1 MFSAHVTPETID
13 VMAGSAQEVGKRLSR
28 LGMDQVV
35 AIGLQDMSAQ
45 EAGVIATTLGQVV
58 QLVHRQLVLQER
70 GVLESLVEAL
80 VPKSPPT
87 PTQLKEAAMLARA
100 RTAVLQDGQWL
111 TTARIAELAGFSASN
126 PSAQPNK
133 WKHKGQIFAIRHHG
147 IDYFPGYGLDPEAGY
162 RPYKAMA
169 AVLAAF
175 GESKDP
181 WGLAYWFSSV
191 NSFLGGQRPQDL
203 LARQP
208 DRVLAAAVD
217 ELEAVAHG

>member
-1 MFSAHVTPETID
+1 MFSTHVTPETID

-28 LGMDQVV
+28 LGVDQVV

-58 QLVHRQLVLQER
+58 QLVHRQLVRQER
-70 GVLESLVEAL
+70 GALESLVEAL
-80 VPKSPPT
+80 MPKAPPT
-87 PTQLKEAAMLARA
+87 QTQLKEAAMLVRA
-100 RTAVLQDGQWL
+100 RTEVLKEGQWL
-111 TTARIAELAGFSASN
+111 TTAQIAELAGFSASN

-133 WKHKGQIFAIRHHG
+133 WKHRGQIFAIRHHG
-147 IDYFPGYGLDPEAGY
+147 IDYFPGYGLDPETGY
-162 RPYKAMA
+162 RPRKALA
-169 AVLAAF
+169 EVLATF
-175 GESKDP
+175 GELKDP